1 MKKVSLVLTAVM
13 ASGMILSACGSNNA
27 TGTKAAADS
36 TADAAVSGE
45 TAAPAKG
52 TSAGLDL
59 AVQIGPDPETI
70 DPSLNS
76 TADAGNMIM
85 EAFETLLIVDSENKI
100 VGGQAESYDVS
111 EDGCTY
117 TFHLRE
123 GLKWSDGTPL
133 TAHDF
138 AYAWKRLADPD
149 TAAPYAV
156 DMLGNVK
163 GYQEASEG
171 NIDALGVSAPD
182 DKTFVVELSAPCVYF
197 PKLAT
202 HTSMV
207 PVKKEVIEAN
217 GEQWTLKPETY
228 VSNGPFKMIEWVP
241 GSHITFAKNEN
252 YWNADKVT
260 VNTLKFVLMEDS
272 NAAYSAYQAGEISLC
287 KDVPTAEIPRLRDQE
302 DFHLDPKQATAYISF
317 QLEKEPFNNPDVRK
331 ALSLAIDRDYVA
343 ETVMDGIA
351 SPATNFVGPGISD
364 AKDGSYFEDVT
375 RVNNGGDFFDVKN
388 HDADVEKAK
397 ELLAKAGYPD
407 GKGFPT
413 IEYMTNEAGYNKP
426 IAEYLQSC
434 WKETLGVNLDIKIV
448 EWSTFSATRRA
459 GDYQIA
465 RNSWGF
471 DYDDPS
477 NLLNLLKSTSGN
489 NDGKYNNPEYDKLL
503 DEANLTA
510 DINVHYEKLHEAEN
524 MLLEDAAM
532 APLVYSNEYYLQDT
546 KLKGIWY
553 SPRGYWYFQ
562 FATMEQ

>member
-1 MKKVSLVLTAVM
+1 MKKMSLILTAVM
-13 ASGMILSACGSNNA
+13 VSGMILTACGSNNGS
-27 TGTKAAADS
+27 GTKAAADS
-36 TADAAVSGE
+36 ATDTAANSE
-45 TAAPAKG
+45 TAAPAAG

-100 VGGQAESYDVS
+100 VEGQAESYDVS

-117 TFHLRE
+117 TFHLRD

-133 TAHDF
+133 TSNDF
-138 AYAWKRLADPD
+138 VYAWKRLADPD

-156 DMLGNVK
+156 DMLGGVK
-163 GYQEASEG
+163 GYKEASEG
-171 NIDALGVSAPD
+171 NLDALGISAPD

-197 PKLAT
+197 PKLVT

-272 NAAYSAYQAGEISLC
+272 NAAYSAYQTGEISLC
-287 KDVPTAEIPRLRDQE
+287 KDVPTAEIPSLRDHA
-302 DFHLDPKQATAYISF
+302 DFHLDPKRATAYVSF
-317 QLEKEPFNNPDVRK
+317 QTEKEPFNNQDVRK
-331 ALSLAIDRDYVA
+331 ALSLAIDREYVA
-343 ETVMDGIA
+343 DTVMDGTA
-351 SPATNFVGPGISD
+351 SPATNFIGPGISD
-364 AKDGSYFEDVT
+364 AKNGSSFEDVT

-407 GKGFPT
+407 GKGLPT

-434 WKETLGVNLDIKIV
+434 WKETLGVNMDIKIV
-448 EWSTFSATRRA
+448 EWSIFSATRRA

-477 NLLNLLKSTSGN
+477 NLLNLLKSSSGN
-489 NDGKYNNPEYDKLL
+489 NDGKYNNPDYDKFL

-510 DINVHYEKLHEAEN
+510 DVNVHYEKLHEAEN
-524 MLLEDAAM
+524 VLLQDAAM
-532 APLVYSNEYYLQDT
+532 APLVYSKEYYLQDT
-546 KLKGIWY
+546 KLKGVWY
-553 SPRGYWYFQ
+553 SPCGYWSFQ